1 METRVYAIVECVDV
15 HDISNEKFIEMAEE
29 LGYVWSLSSFQNF
42 LNVEGAIFKDDNK
55 IRSKFF
61 TYLHFRFMPLDN

>member
-1 METRVYAIVECVDV
+1 MKVRVYAIKECENV
-15 HDISNEKFIEMAEE
+15 HEISNEDFIYEAEE